1 MEITDIN
8 KIYLLDNNLKVK
20 ILGRG
25 MAWLDTG
32 TFDSLQE
39 AGTFIRTLE
48 RRQGLKIGSP
58 EETAWRSGFIN
69 NQQLKDL
76 ALEISKS
83 TYGDYLLSLIK

>member
-1 MEITDIN
+1 M
-8 KIYLLDNNLKVK
+8 DNNLKVK

-58 EETAWRSGFIN
+58 EETAWRAGFIN
-69 NQQLKDL
+69 NQQLKQL
-76 ALEISKS
+76 ALQISKS